1 VSSNRSTPRL
11 RGSEVPHQ
19 RVSGALRQQA
29 GKRGLRRW
37 LPASV
42 LLLGLTAITTGC
54 TSNAFI
60 RQGLPVPVTKQGVVT
75 LSMWQGSWIAAWCV
89 GVVVWGG
96 ILWAVAFHRKR
107 GDGHPLP
114 AQVRYNMPIEILYT
128 VLPFIMVGVL
138 FYFTAR
144 DENYIDRLPK
154 NPNVVVNVIGFQWSW
169 EFQYPQYKVSTT
181 NGAQPMV
188 TETGEMWNPEYP
200 ANYEHLP
207 LLVIPENE
215 TVQFNLT
222 SIDVIHSFWVVP
234 FEFKRDVVP
243 GFANHFAVTPI
254 RTGTFI
260 GRCTE
265 LCGVYHS
272 RMLFRI
278 EIVTRS
284 QFRQWIHRQQVLQSS
299 SGGVQ

>member
-144 DENYIDRLPK
+144 DENYIDKLPK
-154 NPNVVVNVIGFQWSW
+154 NPQVVVNVTGFQWSW
-169 EFQYPQYKVSTT
+169 EFQYPQYHITGNS
-181 NGAQPMV
+181 AQPIV
-188 TETGEMWNPEYP
+188 TQTGAMWSPT
-200 ANYEHLP
+200 ATVQHLP
-207 LLVIPENE
+207 LLVIPEHE

-222 SIDVIHSFWVVP
+222 SIDVIHAFDVVP
-234 FEFKRDVVP
+234 FDFKRDVVP
-243 GFANHFAVTPI
+243 GFANHFAITAI
-254 RTGTFI
+254 KTGQWI

-272 RMLFRI
+272 RMLFTIR
-278 EIVTRS
+278 IVTPA
-284 QFRQWIHRQQVLQSS
+284 QFRTWIHKQQALQSS